1 MINLKKIGKVALN
14 IKKIKASRSIYD
26 YSGDLR
32 SKYKGNGVQF
42 REHFLY
48 MPGDD
53 VRFIDWNL
61 SAKTQKVYVKTFEE
75 ERNLDIHVFLDI
87 TESMFLLQDKKS
99 KLEAYIESIILLYL
113 IFQKTKDNLSVHI
126 FFDKVYR
133 LEHSNGFLGVETFLK
148 FCEKLY
154 LVKDYKVSS
163 FKKVKDIKEEIKVN
177 EIKKIIQKKK
187 EIILF
192 SDFPY
197 LSESM
202 KKILHLKQV
211 HPFSYYVEI
220 EKYFKEPIKIKTN
233 ELIEINTA
241 SLEKNQNKLIRSILL
256 DSQYLESLGHF
267 L

>member
-1 MINLKKIGKVALN
+1 MIDLKKIGKVALN
-14 IKKIKASRSIYD
+14 IRKIKASRSIYD
-26 YSGDLR
+26 YSGELR
-32 SKYKGNGVQF
+32 SKYRGNGIQF
-42 REHFLY
+42 KEHFLY

-61 SAKTQKVYVKTFEE
+61 SAKTQKIYVKSFEE

-113 IFQKTKDNLSVHI
+113 IFQKTKDNLAVHI

-133 LEHSNGFLGVETFLK
+133 MESANGFLGVEVFLK
-148 FCEKLY
+148 FCENLS

-163 FKKVKDIKEEIKVN
+163 FKKIQGIKEEIKIN
-177 EIKKIIQKKK
+177 EIKKILQKKK

-192 SDFPY
+192 SDFIS
-197 LSESM
+197 LSQDME
-202 KKILHLKQV
+202 KILYLKQI

-220 EKYFKEPIKIKTN
+220 EKYFKEPVKIQTD
-233 ELIEINTA
+233 ELLEINT
-241 SLEKNQNKLIRSILL
+241 SGLEKNHNKLIRNILL